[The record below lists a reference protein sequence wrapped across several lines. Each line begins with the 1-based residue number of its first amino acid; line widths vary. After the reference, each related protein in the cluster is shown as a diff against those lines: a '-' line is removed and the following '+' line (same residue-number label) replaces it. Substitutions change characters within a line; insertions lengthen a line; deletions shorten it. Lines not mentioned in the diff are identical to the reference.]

1 MGEKKKAIV
10 VGVGAEVGVGGA
22 VCYRLA
28 REGLHVFIAGRTQE
42 KLDHIAQSIQTNG
55 GTATG
60 VVTDTTQEPDV
71 LRLFDTVE
79 NQGDGVLDC
88 VVYNAG
94 NNFPKPLLETEAEFF
109 EMVWRVG
116 CLGGFL
122 VGREAGRR
130 MIPRGRGTIIFTGA
144 TASIKGRPPF
154 GSFASAKAALRSLSQ
169 TMARDWGPQGIHVA
183 HVIID
188 GGINGDLLNTR
199 RPQLKEQRGEDGL
212 LDVDAIADTY
222 WHLYTQDKTAWAQE
236 IDLRPYKETF

>member
-1 MGEKKKAIV
+1 MHYVDLLRKEEPEKRLLKLTGLYYSSARNFVLSRVRPVRPGRAERATLLSADIEARRPLSARSLLKEGGRMGEQKKAIV
-10 VGVGAEVGVGGA
+10 VGVGAEVGVGRA
-22 VCYRLA
+22 VCHRLA

-42 KLDHIAQSIQTNG
+42 RLDHLARSIQTNG

-71 LRLFDTVE
+71 LRLFDTAE

-109 EMVWRVG
+109 EKVWRVG

-130 MIPRGRGTIIFTGA
+130 MIPRGRGTIIFYWC
-144 TASIKGRPPF
+144 
-154 GSFASAKAALRSLSQ
+154 
-169 TMARDWGPQGIHVA
+169 DC
-183 HVIID
+183 
-188 GGINGDLLNTR
+188 
-199 RPQLKEQRGEDGL
+199 
-212 LDVDAIADTY
+212 LD
-222 WHLYTQDKTAWAQE
+222 
-236 IDLRPYKETF
+236 

>member
-1 MGEKKKAIV
+1 MPEQKKAIV

-22 VCYRLA
+22 VCQRLA
-28 REGLHVFIAGRTQE
+28 REGLHVFVAGRTPA
-42 KLDHIAQSIQTNG
+42 KLDVVTANIRACG
-55 GTATG
+55 GVATA
-60 VVTDTTQEPDV
+60 VVTDATQESDV
-71 LRLFDTVE
+71 VRLFDTTE
-79 NQGDGVLDC
+79 GEGAGVLDF

-109 EMVWRVG
+109 ETVWRVG

-130 MIPRGRGTIIFTGA
+130 MLPRGRGTLIFTGA

-169 TMARDWGPQGIHVA
+169 TMARDWGPRGIHVA

-199 RPQLKEQRGEDGL
+199 RPEFKAQRGEDGML
-212 LDVDAIADTY
+212 SVDAIAATY
-222 WHLYTQDKTAWAQE
+222 WHLYTQNRTAWSQE

>member
-1 MGEKKKAIV
+1 MSEKKKAIV

-22 VCYRLA
+22 VCHRLA
-28 REGLHVFIAGRTQE
+28 REGLHVFIAGRTQARLE
-42 KLDHIAQSIQTNG
+42 HLVRSIQTTG

-60 VVTDTTQEPDV
+60 VVTDTTREPDV
-71 LRLFDTVE
+71 LRLFESAE
-79 NQGDGVLDC
+79 NEGDGVLDC

-109 EMVWRVG
+109 EQVWRVG

-130 MIPRGRGTIIFTGA
+130 MIPRGRGTIIFSGA

-199 RPQLKEQRGEDGL
+199 APQLKAQRGEDGL
-212 LDVDAIADTY
+212 LGVDAIADTY